1 MPDFQALLAEFT
13 AAVEAGDGARLA
25 ALFCAD
31 GVYNDVFYGAFRGRD
46 AIAEMIDKHF
56 WGHARDFVWEMKAP
70 VCDGQTGYAHYVFS
84 YTSTLDEAAGR
95 RVVFEGYARFDL
107 ADDGIKEYSEV
118 FDAGLALAQ
127 LGFPPPRLAR
137 HLDKAAARLR
147 GKYRGTRHITG

>member
-1 MPDFQALLAEFT
+1 
-13 AAVEAGDGARLA
+13 
-25 ALFCAD
+25 
-31 GVYNDVFYGAFRGRD
+31 
-46 AIAEMIDKHF
+46 MIDKHF
-56 WGHARDFVWEMKAP
+56 WGHGRDFLWEMKAP

-118 FDAGLALAQ
+118 FNAGLALAQ